1 MPQTTRAAVLVIA
14 VSALC
19 VAYVAEAGESPG
31 LEDAAIQQIIT
42 MAKAGL
48 SEHVILAKA
57 EQIGV
62 FPVLSGDDLAR
73 LKEIGVTDAVLVF
86 MIEHAQKKIDAAAAA
101 PAPSTV
107 DDTAAEQA
115 PATGI
120 RVVIDRGTRI
130 TYYEVAIDSE
140 IVHHSGKLWEGKSD
154 PGIMLRRPRVLR
166 GDAIFNAYEATVEPG
181 AYDVSIG
188 YAFSSV
194 EGDPRDE
201 WGEYEG
207 EWYVTRGI
215 RAVGTPLSNQKEG
228 DNSGAVCEVA
238 EGLVCEVTVRLEGQR
253 PTPLGGLPDYSI
265 SYDTRIID

>member
-1 MPQTTRAAVLVIA
+1 MTSTRRVIVLA
-14 VSALC
+14 VSALAFC
-19 VAYVAEAGESPG
+19 IAPSYHANASSALDEA
-31 LEDAAIQQIIT
+31 AVQQIIT

-48 SEHVILAKA
+48 SEQVILAKA
-57 EQIGV
+57 EQVGA
-62 FPVLSGDDLAR
+62 FPVLSGDDLAE
-73 LKEIGVTDAVLVF
+73 LKTIGVTDSVLVF

-101 PAPSTV
+101 PAPSTI
-107 DDTAAEQA
+107 DETAAEQA

-228 DNSGAVCEVA
+228 DNPGAVCEVA